1 MELLS
6 RTWRTLWCKVCL
18 WPGDFQ
24 VNLIKSLIKV
34 MILMIGATEWVQRK
48 FRVRCLRTL
57 GGHLEGVYSF
67 RFVNDAA
74 KRIDDLNL

>member
-1 MELLS
+1 MELLF
-6 RTWRTLWCKVCL
+6 RTWRTLWCKVWL

-48 FRVRCLRTL
+48 FRVRFLRTQE
-57 GGHLEGVYSF
+57 GHLEGVYSL
-67 RFVNDAA
+67 RFANDVE
-74 KRIDDLNL
+74 KRFDDLNL